1 MKHNSYTKI
10 YTNMGGKSVFL
21 GCPAV
26 VNGSYALVHV
36 KNDEIKAISLKD
48 LSKYF
53 ADPSH
58 LPHITIQ

>member
-1 MKHNSYTKI
+1 MQHDMYTKI

-26 VNGSYALVHV
+26 VNGNCALLYV
-36 KNDEIKAISLKD
+36 KNDEMKAISLKD

-53 ADPSH
+53 AEPSR
-58 LPHITIQ
+58 LPHVTIK